1 MAMST
6 DWDEIM
12 TDNMTTVWIKVCGI
26 TNPEDAFVAARLG
39 ADALGF
45 VFAPSPRQISPGAAQ
60 EIIENLTLP
69 VRTVGVFVDE
79 DPERVASIA
88 NLCDLDMLQFHG
100 KETAAY
106 CGQFG
111 RHVIKAIRI
120 QNEDDLEACS
130 KYGAVA
136 EAFLLDTYV
145 AGQSGGTGITFDWN
159 VAHTARKYGRVIL
172 AGGLNP
178 DNVAAAIGAA
188 KPYGVDASSGLE
200 QKPGVKDHD
209 KLARFIEAVRRA
221 EKS

>member
-1 MAMST
+1 MMS
-6 DWDEIM
+6 DVSPA
-12 TDNMTTVWIKVCGI
+12 VWIKVCGI
-26 TNPEDAFVAARLG
+26 TNSEDALAATRLG
-39 ADALGF
+39 VDALGF

-60 EIIENLTLP
+60 EIIDNLSLP
-69 VRTVGVFVDE
+69 VRTVGIFVNE

-88 NLCDLDMLQFHG
+88 DLCDLDMLQFHG

-111 RHVIKAIRI
+111 RQVIKAIRI
-120 QNEDDLEACS
+120 QNEDDLETCS
-130 KYGAVA
+130 EYDGVA

-145 AGQSGGTGITFDWN
+145 AGQSGGTGVTFDWN
-159 VAHTARKYGRVIL
+159 IAHTARKYGRIIL

-178 DNVAAAIGAA
+178 DNVAAAIRAA

-209 KLARFIEAVRRA
+209 KLARFIRAVREA
-221 EKS
+221 EEIMAST